1 MKKNQQQPAP
11 ARELKVAPH
20 YIKSID
26 GRTVTGIASVFGN
39 LDSYNDR
46 IWPGAFTKTISERG
60 SKVYHLWQ
68 HSMDQP
74 AIAIIR
80 SLREVGRT
88 ELPQAVLDAAP
99 DATGGLEVTREYLDT
114 PRANEVLLGLQAG
127 ITYEMSFAFD
137 PIRYDFEEDEN
148 NSYWGAIRNLREV
161 RLYETS
167 DVLWGANA
175 ATVASKMPLDLLLRQ
190 VAGILA
196 EMKAGRRHSD
206 GDMKLINQIAQAAL
220 DLGAENV
227 TLLDESKQT
236 ISDADLKTR
245 LQLPAGRKT
254 QDAIGIT
261 GLWLRSFNEKV
272 QALVEVDRRW
282 RLVIDEVLIADEGL
296 ISHIVEPLGIRQAPS
311 DSITETDEPKAY
323 DSSWLTTTYLE
334 LARLEL

>member
-1 MKKNQQQPAP
+1 MKKNQQQPPP

-68 HSMDQP
+68 HAMDQP

-88 ELPQAVLDAAP
+88 ELPQVVLDAAP
-99 DATGGLEVTREYLDT
+99 DATGGLEVAREYLDT

-137 PIRYDFEEDEN
+137 PVKYDFEEDEN
-148 NSYWGAIRNLREV
+148 DSMWGAIRNLREV

-175 ATVASKMPLDLLLRQ
+175 ATVASKMPLQLLLRQ
-190 VAGILA
+190 LDGIIA
-196 EMKAGRRHSD
+196 EIKAGRRHSD
-206 GDMKLINQIAQAAL
+206 GDLKLINQIAQSAL
-220 DLGAENV
+220 DLGATNIS
-227 TLLDESKQT
+227 LLEATD
-236 ISDADLKTR
+236 DD
-245 LQLPAGRKT
+245 PA
-254 QDAIGIT
+254 
-261 GLWLRSFNEKV
+261 
-272 QALVEVDRRW
+272 
-282 RLVIDEVLIADEGL
+282 
-296 ISHIVEPLGIRQAPS
+296 
-311 DSITETDEPKAY
+311 DEPKAF
-323 DSSWLTTTYLE
+323 DTSWLTTAYLD
-334 LARLEL
+334 LVRLDI